1 MRNNSILTAVLGV
14 LIGAMAVSFFFQVRE
29 RKALY
34 NTQYRD
40 WRKLNLILEQIDA
53 NYVDTV
59 DKKALTDAAVEA
71 ALSKLDP
78 HSTYMPP
85 QVREESDNSLAAG
98 FDGIGIQFNVPN
110 DTAVVIESIPGGPA
124 Q

>member
-59 DKKALTDAAVEA
+59 DCRGGQK
-71 ALSKLDP
+71 
-78 HSTYMPP
+78 Y
-85 QVREESDNSLAAG
+85 G
-98 FDGIGIQFNVPN
+98 FASRKGLFRPEQDLL
-110 DTAVVIESIPGGPA
+110 
-124 Q
+124 

>member
-78 HSTYMPP
+78 HSTYCLLYT
-85 QVREESDNSLAAG
+85 SDAA
-98 FDGIGIQFNVPN
+98 D
-110 DTAVVIESIPGGPA
+110 E
-124 Q
+124 